1 MNSLLSDEFYQVN
14 LEDSVE
20 RYADMVYR
28 VSMTITKNQHD
39 AQDVF
44 QETFLRLVKYKET
57 IQSEE
62 HLKAWLIRVASN
74 CAKTLASDIWNNRT
88 QGMDEAM
95 TGDLT
100 YEQKEQ
106 GTLMKYMKK
115 LPPKYALPLYLFY
128 YEEYSIQEIA
138 DIMNKNINTVKSY
151 LRRGKEKLRKY
162 LAEDGVS
169 I

>member
-28 VSMTITKNQHD
+28 ISMTITKNQHD

-74 CAKTLASDIWNNRT
+74 CAKTLASNIWNNRT
-88 QGMDEAM
+88 QGMDEGM
-95 TGDLT
+95 TGALT

-106 GTLMKYMKK
+106 GTLMKYMRK
-115 LPPKYALPLYLFY
+115 LPPKYAMSLYLFY

-138 DIMNKNINTVKSY
+138 DIMNKNMNTVKSY

-162 LAEDGVS
+162 LAEDGVL

>member
-28 VSMTITKNQHD
+28 ISMTITKNQQD

-74 CAKTLASDIWNNRT
+74 CGKTLASDIWNNRT
-88 QGMDEAM
+88 QGMDEGI

-106 GTLMKYMKK
+106 GTLLKYMRR
-115 LPPKYALPLYLFY
+115 LPQKYALPLYLFY

>member
-28 VSMTITKNQHD
+28 ISMTITKNQQD

-74 CAKTLASDIWNNRT
+74 CGKTLASDIWNNRT
-88 QGMDEAM
+88 QGMDEGI

-106 GTLMKYMKK
+106 GTLLKYIRR
-115 LPPKYALPLYLFY
+115 LPKKYALPLYLFY